1 MSIFENTTKSKVLK
15 MLLISIGVEYL
26 ANTQHMR
33 GAEVFKNEVF
43 KNEVFKKM
51 CLNQRFT
58 NNF

>member
-1 MSIFENTTKSKVLK
+1 MSIFGNTTKSKVLK

-33 GAEVFKNEVF
+33 GAEVFK
-43 KNEVFKKM
+43 KM

-58 NNF
+58 NTF